1 MKHIELEKELN
12 AHIRKRRIVEAVLGV
27 VFLVIGITC
36 NVLREESR
44 VVEEIGE
51 GIFTYQYV
59 TYNNDFLWGIMVGIM
74 GFIPSVLFLI
84 ADILCSKVI
93 SFRINRDVL
102 TYYRGF
108 VHTKL
113 YVNGE
118 EKGSIAYGYYFEA
131 PLSDGT
137 KVTVMRGKWS
147 AHLVF
152 SNGHSPID
160 V

>member
-147 AHLVF
+147 SHLVF
-152 SNGHSPID
+152 SNGHTPID

>member
-1 MKHIELEKELN
+1 MKHIELEKKLN

-74 GFIPSVLFLI
+74 GFIPSVLFLLV
-84 ADILCSKVI
+84 DLLCSKVVT
-93 SFRINRDVL
+93 FQINRDML
-102 TYYRGF
+102 TFYRGLI
-108 VHTKL
+108 HTKL

-118 EKGSIAYGYYFEA
+118 EKGGISSGYYFEA
-131 PLSDGT
+131 TLSDGS
-137 KVTVMRGKWS
+137 KVTVMRGKYT

-152 SNGHSPID
+152 SNGHPPID